1 MNFLRNSRS
10 AFSRLHQIARRH
22 CSSSV
27 HPPAAPPSSGTKQT
41 GLLFSG
47 AALFFVGTCHRE
59 KVPYTNRVHWVFL
72 PPSVH
77 PKFGNIF
84 FDKVKKKRGHAILG
98 PSDPNA
104 VRVRRIASDIIR
116 GVHDVFPTKSSPRE
130 EDDGT
135 PQTRHLDDLD
145 WEVIVINNARVK
157 AYSFPNGKIVIH
169 TGLLDCLKTDAEIA
183 ALIAHEAGH
192 IVAKHYMEV
201 SRIIPPICD
210 LLAVQRNE
218 MEADLIGLKLL
229 AAAGFDK
236 HVAHGVYEKFGE
248 IGREWGFH
256 PWCKKE

>member
-10 AFSRLHQIARRH
+10 AFSRRHQIARRH
-22 CSSSV
+22 CSNSV
-27 HPPAAPPSSGTKQT
+27 HPPAAPSSGTKQA

-47 AALFFVGTCHRE
+47 AALFFVSTCHRE

-84 FDKVKKKRGHAILG
+84 FDKIKKKRGHAILG

-145 WEVIVINNARVK
+145 WEVIVINNAKVK

-183 ALIAHEAGH
+183 ALIAHE
-192 IVAKHYMEV
+192 V
-201 SRIIPPICD
+201 
-210 LLAVQRNE
+210 
-218 MEADLIGLKLL
+218 
-229 AAAGFDK
+229 
-236 HVAHGVYEKFGE
+236 
-248 IGREWGFH
+248 
-256 PWCKKE
+256 